1 MKTFTLFGMLFLSFV
16 SSAKAEKALSAY
28 DIANDYSNSNTF
40 VRTLVLESDATEPVI
55 AISIVTGT
63 ANCTGDMAG
72 IGKLKENTL
81 IVTPYSKSEGNNC
94 ILTMEF
100 DKGGKQVQVKES
112 DCDYHGA
119 ACTFDGTLTA
129 SK

>member
-1 MKTFTLFGMLFLSFV
+1 MKTFTLFGMLCLFVV
-16 SSAKAEKALSAY
+16 SSAQAEKALSAY
-28 DIANDYSNSNTF
+28 DIADDYSNPNTF
-40 VRTLVLESDATEPVI
+40 VKTLVLNRDVAEPVI
-55 AISIVTGT
+55 AISIATGT

-72 IGKLKENTL
+72 IGKLKGNTL
-81 IVTPYSKSEGNNC
+81 VVTPYSKLEGSNC

-119 ACTFDGTLTA
+119 ACGFDGTLIA
-129 SK
+129 GK